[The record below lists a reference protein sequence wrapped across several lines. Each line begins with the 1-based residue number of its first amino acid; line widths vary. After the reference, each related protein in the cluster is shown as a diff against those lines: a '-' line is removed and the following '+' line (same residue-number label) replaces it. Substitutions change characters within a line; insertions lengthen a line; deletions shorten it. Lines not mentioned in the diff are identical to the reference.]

1 MNLALEQIKQ
11 KNPNIPDIED
21 VARKVGCGAVV
32 FNDLKNHRT
41 LDYDFDMETMLKFEG
56 QTGTYLQY
64 TGVRIASI
72 LRDNTYDINNIDA
85 SLFTNDIYFELA
97 RSIGEFKD
105 VVLRAAEENAPSVIA
120 KYLLGLAQIFNKF
133 YSNVKINVSEEAV
146 RNTNFLISHATR
158 IVINEGLRLL
168 GMEYVEQM

>member
-1 MNLALEQIKQ
+1 M
-11 KNPNIPDIED
+11 
-21 VARKVGCGAVV
+21 
-32 FNDLKNHRT
+32 
-41 LDYDFDMETMLKFEG
+41 
-56 QTGTYLQY
+56 
-64 TGVRIASI
+64 SI
-72 LRDNTYDINNIDA
+72 LTIVILCFSLLGAFDKLIGNKLGLGKEFERGFELFAPMVFSMVGMLILAPALGVWLSPVFEWFYNAFNIDPSIIPA
-85 SLFTNDIYFELA
+85 SLFANDIYFELA